1 VPSGQRAAGPP
12 NGPPNGDDELWLPPL
27 APARPRR
34 SPATGKSPRAPLSR
48 DQIVQAAIEIADRE
62 GAEAVG
68 MRRVARELDA
78 GNMSIYW
85 HVANKDELLALMI
98 DAVEGEFEIPAP
110 SGSWRA
116 DLTRSAHDIRAV
128 LVRHG
133 WMANFIGF
141 RRSVGPNEL
150 AHLENSLATLCAS
163 TLGLAL
169 ADALRVLMAV
179 ETYVLGFAL
188 RDAQELNIER
198 NDAPRLTTNPA
209 EDAEAQVRR
218 YVGRLIATGRYPH
231 LARMFVEG
239 IELGRDERFDYGL
252 ERLLD
257 GIEADLL
264 SRASK

>member
-1 VPSGQRAAGPP
+1 VPSGQGADGPSG
-12 NGPPNGDDELWLPPL
+12 NEELWLPPL
-27 APARPRR
+27 AATRPRR
-34 SPATGKSPRAPLSR
+34 TAAGRGVRSPLSR
-48 DQIVQAAIEIADRE
+48 DQIVQAAIAIADRE

-98 DAVEGEFEIPAP
+98 DAVEGEFEIAVP
-110 SGSWRA
+110 SGNWRA
-116 DLTRSAHDIRAV
+116 DLTHSAHDIRAV

-150 AHLENSLATLCAS
+150 VHLENSLATLCAS
-163 TLGLAL
+163 ELALGL

-188 RDAQELNIER
+188 RDTQELPVER
-198 NDAPRLTTNPA
+198 NEAPRLATDPA
-209 EDAEAQVRR
+209 EDADLQVRR
-218 YVGRLIATGRYPH
+218 YVGRLSATGRYPH
-231 LARMFVEG
+231 LTRMFVEG
-239 IELGRDERFDYGL
+239 IQLGRDERFDYGL
-252 ERLLD
+252 ECLLD

-264 SRASK
+264 SRTSS